1 MEEENIE
8 SDVENIC
15 DLSLNLVD
23 VEIFIKMYKFFIK
36 RMLKIGEF
44 FDVKRFFV
52 EEDFVNGNDSIVIV
66 NKESVKRNLS
76 IGSFKVNEKRKKI
89 KFKVLVVNNYQLT
102 MSVYRKNYRENV
114 SIVNDDVLGELL
126 GELDFKLN
134 LDFLIVID

>member
-1 MEEENIE
+1 MEEESIE

-23 VEIFIKMYKFFIK
+23 VEIFIKMYEFFIK

-66 NKESVKRNLS
+66 NKESVKRNLN
-76 IGSFKVNEKRKKI
+76 IFKVNEKRKKI

-102 MSVYRKNYRENV
+102 MSVYRKNNMENV

-134 LDFLIVID
+134 LDFLIVFD

>member
-1 MEEENIE
+1 MEEESIE
-8 SDVENIC
+8 SDVENIY

-23 VEIFIKMYKFFIK
+23 VEIFIKMYEFFIK

-76 IGSFKVNEKRKKI
+76 SFKVNEKRKKI

-102 MSVYRKNYRENV
+102 MSVYRKNNMENV

-134 LDFLIVID
+134 LDFLIVFD

>member
-1 MEEENIE
+1 MEEESIE

-23 VEIFIKMYKFFIK
+23 VEIFIKMYELFIK

-76 IGSFKVNEKRKKI
+76 IFKVNEKRKKI

-102 MSVYRKNYRENV
+102 MSVYRKNNMENV

-134 LDFLIVID
+134 LDFLIVFD

>member
-1 MEEENIE
+1 MEEESIE
-8 SDVENIC
+8 SDVENVC

-23 VEIFIKMYKFFIK
+23 VEIFIKMYELFIK

-76 IGSFKVNEKRKKI
+76 IFKVNEKRKKI

-102 MSVYRKNYRENV
+102 MSVYRKNNMENV

-134 LDFLIVID
+134 LDFLIVFD

>member
-23 VEIFIKMYKFFIK
+23 VEIFIKMYEFFIK

-52 EEDFVNGNDSIVIV
+52 EEDFVNGNDSLVIV

-76 IGSFKVNEKRKKI
+76 SFKVNEKRKKI

-102 MSVYRKNYRENV
+102 MRVYRKNDRENV

>member
-23 VEIFIKMYKFFIK
+23 VEIFIKMYEFFIK

-52 EEDFVNGNDSIVIV
+52 EEDFENGYDSLSKV

-76 IGSFKVNEKRKKI
+76 IFKVNEKRKKI

-102 MSVYRKNYRENV
+102 MSVYRKNNMENV
-114 SIVNDDVLGELL
+114 SIVNDDVLGEFL

-134 LDFLIVID
+134 LDLFIIID

>member
-1 MEEENIE
+1 MEEESIE

-15 DLSLNLVD
+15 DLSFNLVD
-23 VEIFIKMYKFFIK
+23 VEIFIKMYEFFIK

-76 IGSFKVNEKRKKI
+76 IFKVNEKRKKI

-102 MSVYRKNYRENV
+102 MSVYRKNNMENV

-134 LDFLIVID
+134 LDFLIVFD

>member
-1 MEEENIE
+1 MEEESIE

-23 VEIFIKMYKFFIK
+23 VEIFIKMYEFFIK

-76 IGSFKVNEKRKKI
+76 IFKVNEKRKKI

-102 MSVYRKNYRENV
+102 MRVYRKNNMENV

-134 LDFLIVID
+134 LDFLIVFD

>member
-23 VEIFIKMYKFFIK
+23 VEIFIKMYEFFIK

-52 EEDFVNGNDSIVIV
+52 EEDFENGYDSLSKV

-76 IGSFKVNEKRKKI
+76 IFKVNEKRKKI

-102 MSVYRKNYRENV
+102 MRVYRKNDRENV

>member
-1 MEEENIE
+1 MEEESIE

-23 VEIFIKMYKFFIK
+23 VEIFIKMYEFFIK

-76 IGSFKVNEKRKKI
+76 IFKVNEKRKKI

-102 MSVYRKNYRENV
+102 MSVYRKNNMENV

-134 LDFLIVID
+134 LDFLIVFD

>member
-1 MEEENIE
+1 MEEESIE

-23 VEIFIKMYKFFIK
+23 VEIFIKMYELFIK

-52 EEDFVNGNDSIVIV
+52 EEDFENGYDSLVIV

-76 IGSFKVNEKRKKI
+76 IFKVNEKRKKI

-102 MSVYRKNYRENV
+102 MSVYRKNNMENV

>member
-1 MEEENIE
+1 MEEESIE

-23 VEIFIKMYKFFIK
+23 VEIFIKMYEFFIK

-76 IGSFKVNEKRKKI
+76 IFKVNEKRKKI
-89 KFKVLVVNNYQLT
+89 KFKVLVVNNYQLM
-102 MSVYRKNYRENV
+102 MSVYRKNNMENV

-134 LDFLIVID
+134 LDFLIVFD

>member
-23 VEIFIKMYKFFIK
+23 VEIFIKMYEFFIK

-76 IGSFKVNEKRKKI
+76 IFKVNEKRKKI

-102 MSVYRKNYRENV
+102 MSVYRKNNMENV

-134 LDFLIVID
+134 LDLFIIID

>member
-1 MEEENIE
+1 MEEESIE
-8 SDVENIC
+8 SDVENVC

-23 VEIFIKMYKFFIK
+23 VEIFIKMYEFFIK

-76 IGSFKVNEKRKKI
+76 IFKVNEKRKKI

-102 MSVYRKNYRENV
+102 MSVYRKNNMENV

-134 LDFLIVID
+134 LDFLIVFD

>member
-8 SDVENIC
+8 SVVENIC

-23 VEIFIKMYKFFIK
+23 VEIFIKMYEFFIK

-52 EEDFVNGNDSIVIV
+52 EEDFVNGNDSLVIV

-76 IGSFKVNEKRKKI
+76 SFKVNEKRKKI

-102 MSVYRKNYRENV
+102 MRVYRKNDRENV

>member
-23 VEIFIKMYKFFIK
+23 VEIFIKMYEFFIK

-52 EEDFVNGNDSIVIV
+52 EEDFVNGNDSLVIV
-66 NKESVKRNLS
+66 KESVKRNLS
-76 IGSFKVNEKRKKI
+76 SFKVNEKRKKI
-89 KFKVLVVNNYQLT
+89 KF
-102 MSVYRKNYRENV
+102 
-114 SIVNDDVLGELL
+114 
-126 GELDFKLN
+126 
-134 LDFLIVID
+134 

>member
-23 VEIFIKMYKFFIK
+23 VEIFIKMYEFFIK

-52 EEDFVNGNDSIVIV
+52 EEDFVNGNDSLVIV

-76 IGSFKVNEKRKKI
+76 IFKVNEKRKKI

-102 MSVYRKNYRENV
+102 MRVYRKNDRENV

>member
-1 MEEENIE
+1 MEEENIK

-23 VEIFIKMYKFFIK
+23 VEIFIKMYEFFIK

-52 EEDFVNGNDSIVIV
+52 EEDFENGYDSLSKV

-76 IGSFKVNEKRKKI
+76 IFKVNEKRKKI
-89 KFKVLVVNNYQLT
+89 KFKVLVVNNY
-102 MSVYRKNYRENV
+102 
-114 SIVNDDVLGELL
+114 
-126 GELDFKLN
+126 
-134 LDFLIVID
+134 

>member
-1 MEEENIE
+1 MEGESIE

-23 VEIFIKMYKFFIK
+23 VEIFIKMYEFFIK

-76 IGSFKVNEKRKKI
+76 IFKVNEKRKKI

-102 MSVYRKNYRENV
+102 MSVYRKNNMENV

-134 LDFLIVID
+134 LDFLIVFD

>member
-1 MEEENIE
+1 MEEESIE

-23 VEIFIKMYKFFIK
+23 VEIFIKMYEFFIK

-76 IGSFKVNEKRKKI
+76 IFKVNEKRKKI

-102 MSVYRKNYRENV
+102 MSVYRKNNMENV

-134 LDFLIVID
+134 LDFLIVFY

>member
-76 IGSFKVNEKRKKI
+76 IFKVNEKRKKI

-102 MSVYRKNYRENV
+102 MSVYRKNNMENV

-134 LDFLIVID
+134 LDFLIVFD